1 MATEDQQKRL
11 DAAKAQLAANK
22 ETADKTREA
31 QDAAAQGKPTPTQ
44 EENDLAKLGAH
55 LTEHEADGSPE
66 QPQPYPPGTAQ
77 TKQAESKKPAPAY
90 QTRASR
96 PADQT

>member
-1 MATEDQQKRL
+1 MATDENQKQL

-22 ETADKTREA
+22 EAADKTREA
-31 QDAAAQGKPTPTQ
+31 QEAAAKGKPTPTQ

-55 LTEHEADGSPE
+55 ITEHEADGSPE
-66 QPQPYPPGTAQ
+66 QPQPYPGGTQ
-77 TKQAESKKPAPAY
+77 TKQADAKKPTPAY

-96 PADQT
+96 PAEQS